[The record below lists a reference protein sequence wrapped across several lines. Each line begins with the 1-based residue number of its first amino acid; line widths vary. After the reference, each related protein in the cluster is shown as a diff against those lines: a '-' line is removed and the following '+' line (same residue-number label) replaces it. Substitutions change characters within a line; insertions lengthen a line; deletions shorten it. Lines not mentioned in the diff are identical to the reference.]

1 MPGRRADGNDAI
13 VGRNIRVHRLAR
25 TMSQTGL
32 ADAIGVTFQQVQK
45 YEKGVNR
52 VGSGRLVRIANALDV
67 PVMTLLRGVPGA
79 AARTADASP
88 VALIAKRAAAA
99 AGAGVRGDR
108 GSDDAPRA
116 AGADGGDRGDGAGAE
131 VKGAAYSVRSLPI
144 ARRRR
149 AMHGT
154 YRAAA
159 RSPV

>member
-32 ADAIGVTFQQVQK
+32 ADAIGLTFQQVQK

-88 VALIAKRAAAA
+88 VALIAKAQPLRLVQAFAAIE
-99 AGAGVRGDR
+99 DQTM
-108 GSDDAPRA
+108 
-116 AGADGGDRGDGAGAE
+116 
-131 VKGAAYSVRSLPI
+131 
-144 ARRRR
+144 RR
-149 AMHGT
+149 ALLALTEGIAGM
-154 YRAAA
+154 A
-159 RSPV
+159 RGRR